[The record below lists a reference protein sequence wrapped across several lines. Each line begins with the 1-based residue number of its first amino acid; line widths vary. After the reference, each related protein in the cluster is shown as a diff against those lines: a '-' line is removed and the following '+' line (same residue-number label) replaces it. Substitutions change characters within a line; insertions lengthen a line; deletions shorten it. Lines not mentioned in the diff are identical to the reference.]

1 MSATAFTTV
10 PPAPART
17 AKPAGSP
24 SPAAAS
30 AVPHGTPPAG
40 RISPGGPV
48 RPTGP
53 IEKLLLSTAAQIG
66 CQDSAALAEALAAAS
81 LSGGR
86 WMDAALDSGTLP
98 EESRFLHALAA
109 ALGLPFAE
117 TPQPDAA
124 QALHQRLSA
133 RLALRHR
140 LLPGRADETSLE
152 LHTYDPFDLD
162 ARQMAG
168 QLIDREVTWILSPR
182 GTLME
187 ALRQGYGVGAERFE
201 ELIDGRLASMED
213 DALRQ
218 EVTVL
223 EDNEEATV
231 MSFVNQ
237 IFSEAIRERATDI
250 HIEPLEND
258 VRIRYR
264 VDGALNEVAVPPN
277 VRLLQNSLVSRLKIM
292 AHLDIAERRLPQ
304 DGRINLELGG
314 NRYDVRVAT
323 IPSVNG
329 ESVSL
334 RLLGRERI
342 DLGALGLSD
351 ALEAQIRSLLA
362 MPNGIILVTGPTGS
376 GKSSTLYTFLR
387 ELNTRDRRIVT
398 IEDPVEN
405 KLDGV
410 VQIAVKPEIN
420 LTFSAGLR
428 SILRGDPN
436 VIMVGEMRDLET
448 TEIAIRGALTGHL
461 VFSTLHTNDAVGGIS
476 RLVDMGIE
484 PFLIASSVRAFLA
497 QRLVRRL
504 CPHCRRPADEH
515 QHHDHYLN
523 SIGFPLDQKH
533 RILTATGCRE
543 CRGTG
548 YRGRMAIIEI
558 CTITSGMQELI
569 ADRAPV
575 SALRS
580 KARAEGMIPM
590 RDYGW
595 LKVISGETTMEE
607 VIAVTAADHGS

>member
-1 MSATAFTTV
+1 MTV
-10 PPAPART
+10 F
-17 AKPAGSP
+17 P
-24 SPAAAS
+24 S
-30 AVPHGTPPAG
+30 
-40 RISPGGPV
+40 R
-48 RPTGP
+48 P
-53 IEKLLLSTAAQIG
+53 IESLLRH
-66 CQDSAALAEALAAAS
+66 AALS
-81 LSGGR
+81 SGCT
-86 WMDAALDSGTLP
+86 DED
-98 EESRFLHALAA
+98 
-109 ALGLPFAE
+109 GL
-117 TPQPDAA
+117 A
-124 QALHQRLSA
+124 QALLDASQNGGKFIDAILDANILPDEAAFFQTLGDSLNLPFSPTPELDPQHPPHTRLPA

-140 LLPGRADETSLE
+140 VLPGAANDAMLE
-152 LHTYDPFDLD
+152 LLTYDPFDLE

-168 QLIDREVTWILSPR
+168 QNLDRNVTWALSTRTAIL
-182 GTLME
+182 E
-187 ALRQGYGVGAERFE
+187 ALRAGYGVGAARFD
-201 ELIDGRLASMED
+201 ELIEEKHGEAET

-223 EDNEEATV
+223 EDNEEATI

-258 VRIRYR
+258 LRIRYR

-304 DGRINLELGG
+304 DGRINLELDGQ
-314 NRYDVRVAT
+314 RFDVRIAT

-334 RLLGRERI
+334 RLLGRERLDI
-342 DLGALGLSD
+342 AGLGMD
-351 ALEAQIRSLLA
+351 PALEARIRTLLA
-362 MPNGIILVTGPTGS
+362 LPNGIILVTGPTGC

-387 ELNTRDRRIVT
+387 ELNTKDRRIVT

-420 LTFSAGLR
+420 LTFAAGLR

-476 RLVDMGIE
+476 RLLDMGIV

-504 CPHCRRPADEH
+504 CPHCCQPAPAA
-515 QHHDHYLN
+515 QYPPHYLQ
-523 SIGFPLDQKH
+523 SIGFPVEQKD
-533 RILTATGCRE
+533 RILNPVGCRE

-548 YRGRMAIIEI
+548 YRGRMAIIEV
-558 CTITSGMQELI
+558 CTVTPEMQELLT
-569 ADRAPV
+569 DRAAAAV
-575 SALRS
+575 LRA
-580 KARAEGMIPM
+580 KAIEQGMVPM

-595 LKVISGETTMEE
+595 VKVISGETTLDE
-607 VIAVTAADHGS
+607 VIAVTAGDGA

>member
-1 MSATAFTTV
+1 MI
-10 PPAPART
+10 RN
-17 AKPAGSP
+17 
-24 SPAAAS
+24 
-30 AVPHGTPPAG
+30 
-40 RISPGGPV
+40 SPGPL
-48 RPTGP
+48 
-53 IEKLLLSTAAQIG
+53 ENL
-66 CQDSAALAEALAAAS
+66 LAAAALQS
-81 LSGGR
+81 GCEDSAGLNAALSGAAPTGSR
-86 WMDAALDSGTLP
+86 WIDALLDSGVLP
-98 EESRFLHALAA
+98 DESRFFRNLGQ
-109 ALGLPFAE
+109 ALGLPYS
-117 TPQPDAA
+117 PIPPSPNGQP
-124 QALHQRLSA
+124 LHSRLPA
-133 RLALRHR
+133 RLALRYR
-140 LLPGRADETSLE
+140 LLPGNSEGPTLE
-152 LHTYDPFDLD
+152 LLTYDPFDLE

-168 QLIDREVTWILSPR
+168 QMIDREISWSLCSRT
-182 GTLME
+182 TLIE
-187 ALRQGYGVGAERFE
+187 ALRQGYGVGAGRFE
-201 ELIDGRLASMED
+201 EMIDGRVAAAEND
-213 DALRQ
+213 VLRQ
-218 EVTVL
+218 EITVL
-223 EDNEEATV
+223 EDNEEATI

-264 VDGALNEVAVPPN
+264 VDGALNEVTVPPN

-314 NRYDVRVAT
+314 QRYDVRVAT

-334 RLLGRERI
+334 RLLGRDRM
-342 DLGALGLSD
+342 DLGGLGLSE
-351 ALEAQIRSLLA
+351 ALENQIRGLLA
-362 MPNGIILVTGPTGS
+362 LPNGIILVTGPTGS

-387 ELNTRDRRIVT
+387 ELNTKDRRIVT

-504 CPHCRRPADEH
+504 CVHCRHPAPEH
-515 QHHDHYLN
+515 QHHDQYLQ
-523 SIGFPLDQKH
+523 SIGFPVEEKH

-558 CTITSGMQELI
+558 CTISSGMQELI
-569 ADRAPV
+569 AERSPAG
-575 SALRS
+575 ALRTR
-580 KARAEGMIPM
+580 ARQEGMVPM

-595 LKVISGETTMEE
+595 LKVISGETTLEE
-607 VIAVTAADHGS
+607 VIAATAADHSS